1 MITIAKA
8 IEAINPSAEY
18 QYRDEDF
25 STLEWMNGTSPI
37 SQSDVEAKQSQLQ
50 PAHDALAYARTRETS
65 YPELKEFAEAYTE
78 KEIGEDST
86 KWDAYVTAYNKV
98 RSDNPKP

>member
-8 IEAINPSAEY
+8 IKAINPLAEF
-18 QYRDEDF
+18 QYHEEDF

-50 PAHDALAYARTRETS
+50 TAHDALAYARTRQTS

-98 RSDNPKP
+98 RSDNPKD